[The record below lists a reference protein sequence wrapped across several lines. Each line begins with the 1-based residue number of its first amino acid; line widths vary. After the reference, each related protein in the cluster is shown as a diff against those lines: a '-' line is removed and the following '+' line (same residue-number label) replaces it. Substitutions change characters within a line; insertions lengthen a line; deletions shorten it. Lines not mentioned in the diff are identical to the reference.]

1 MGVTR
6 GPRVLRYQ
14 MASIHIGGIEMNE
27 SLARWQPAVLSLLRF
42 MSGLLLLQH
51 GTGKILGFPTLANF
65 ANLQIGSMVGIAGL
79 IELIG
84 GALLVVGLFTRSAAF
99 IASGMTAVAYFMV
112 HAPKGFFPILNGG
125 ELAALYCF
133 VFFYLVF
140 AGGGPISIDAMLR
153 KK

>member
-1 MGVTR
+1 
-6 GPRVLRYQ
+6 
-14 MASIHIGGIEMNE
+14 MNE

>member
-1 MGVTR
+1 
-6 GPRVLRYQ
+6 
-14 MASIHIGGIEMNE
+14 MNE
-27 SLARWQPAVLSLLRF
+27 SLAKWQPMVLSLLRF

-51 GTGKILGFPTLANF
+51 GTGKILGFPVLANF

-84 GALLVVGLFTRSAAF
+84 GILLVLGLFTRAAAF
-99 IASGMTAVAYFMV
+99 ITSGMTAVAYFMV
-112 HAPKGFFPILNGG
+112 HAPKGFYPILNGG

-133 VFFYLVF
+133 VFFYLIF
-140 AGGGPISIDAMLR
+140 AGGGPISLDAILR